1 MRIKH
6 TPNSQQET
14 VNYQINYYDM
24 SIRDEIMQELRGRE
38 SLRESL
44 RDFDNFDEDCY
55 SLDDILKAEVLADKG
70 DTAEK
75 LMYLSMFKD
84 NLI

>member
-1 MRIKH
+1 
-6 TPNSQQET
+6 
-14 VNYQINYYDM
+14 M

-44 RDFDNFDEDCY
+44 RDFDNLDEDCY
-55 SLDDILKAEVLADKG
+55 SLDDVLKAEVLADKS

-75 LMYLSMFKD
+75 LMYLYMFKD
-84 NLI
+84 KLI

>member
-1 MRIKH
+1 
-6 TPNSQQET
+6 
-14 VNYQINYYDM
+14 M

-44 RDFDNFDEDCY
+44 RDFDNLDEDCY

-70 DTAEK
+70 DTAQK

-84 NLI
+84 KLI

>member
-1 MRIKH
+1 
-6 TPNSQQET
+6 
-14 VNYQINYYDM
+14 M

-44 RDFDNFDEDCY
+44 RDFDNLDEDCY

-70 DTAEK
+70 DTAQK
-75 LMYLSMFKD
+75 LMYLYMFKD
-84 NLI
+84 KLI

>member
-1 MRIKH
+1 
-6 TPNSQQET
+6 
-14 VNYQINYYDM
+14 M

-44 RDFDNFDEDCY
+44 RDFDNLDEDCY
-55 SLDDILKAEVLADKG
+55 SLDDILKAEVLADKD
-70 DTAEK
+70 DTAQK

-84 NLI
+84 KLI